1 MIIEFIFHWKEKYHW
16 LYFPLIVSFFPLIHT
31 IEIIN
36 RLIHILIPFMTRS
49 FYFGSSIRGNIII
62 CSLISI
68 PNIFFILIFI
78 PILQR
83 IKYFG
88 RILIILFITFF
99 ITAIIVCSRQSFT
112 NNHPNIFY
120 AKHISK
126 SIFEA
131 KTLSNVS
138 LESQSSSI
146 LVMTF
151 NDLPLSPILDQFSA
165 KSGHELYNKRCFNPT
180 NCTFD
185 DTFNR
190 TIAVQDIEIESMKNF
205 VNYTIIVRHVLSYN
219 IRISSLQSI
228 KLNVR
233 NQLNIPRT
241 ETIIDVTLNSP
252 LVLFYIRINIKRCD
266 LIDSPFL
273 LLFTHFMPNMVLT
286 GDGQCQAID
295 DYTTLIVYLL

>member
-1 MIIEFIFHWKEKYHW
+1 
-16 LYFPLIVSFFPLIHT
+16 
-31 IEIIN
+31 
-36 RLIHILIPFMTRS
+36 
-49 FYFGSSIRGNIII
+49 
-62 CSLISI
+62 
-68 PNIFFILIFI
+68 
-78 PILQR
+78 
-83 IKYFG
+83 
-88 RILIILFITFF
+88 
-99 ITAIIVCSRQSFT
+99 
-112 NNHPNIFY
+112 
-120 AKHISK
+120 
-126 SIFEA
+126 
-131 KTLSNVS
+131 
-138 LESQSSSI
+138 
-146 LVMTF
+146 MTF

-165 KSGHELYNKRCFNPT
+165 KSGYELYNKRCFNPT

-190 TIAVQDIEIESMKNF
+190 TIAVQDIEIESIKNF

-273 LLFTHFMPNMVLT
+273 LLFTRFMPNMVLT